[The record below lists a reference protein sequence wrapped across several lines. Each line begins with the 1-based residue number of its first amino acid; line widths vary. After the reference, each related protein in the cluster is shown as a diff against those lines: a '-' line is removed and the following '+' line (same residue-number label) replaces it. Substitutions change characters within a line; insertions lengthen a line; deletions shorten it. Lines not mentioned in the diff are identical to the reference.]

1 MDKLIQHT
9 GGIFIIHMCSVLLS
23 MVVLIIVIVSWLI
36 RITKNKE
43 ISKKEKIEYYILVIS
58 VIFIAMWIGYM
69 IGFNAGMY
77 TML

>member
-9 GGIFIIHMCSVLLS
+9 GGIFIINMCSVFLS
-23 MVVLIIVIVSWLI
+23 MVVLIVVIVSWLI

-43 ISKKEKIEYYILVIS
+43 ISKKEKIEYCMLVIFA
-58 VIFIAMWIGYM
+58 FIIALWIGHM
-69 IGFNAGMY
+69 IGYYGGMY